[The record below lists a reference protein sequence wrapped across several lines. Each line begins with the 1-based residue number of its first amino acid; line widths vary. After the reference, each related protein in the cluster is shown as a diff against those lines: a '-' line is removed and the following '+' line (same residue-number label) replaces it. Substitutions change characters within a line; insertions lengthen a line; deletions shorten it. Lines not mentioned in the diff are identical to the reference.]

1 MLCYGFRDKG
11 FRVVVNLKSLRPET
25 FLRQYVF
32 ESVFTSNIF
41 PILALPNALIM
52 AKKLKRDQLPSKQA
66 ENWRK
71 SFKEEAK
78 LTFNLKVS
86 QIILQKATY
95 KTLIG
100 ENENRVRVYL
110 GLEQKKDGDN
120 YVLCAFAVSA
130 FLLGS
135 GDVYADYETPV
146 FKLEKENINC
156 SDNTEE
162 VIESIR
168 LYRKWRAGELD
179 EIDAGAPYRQYIYP
193 HGYLLTKSELHEL
206 FNVQNNDE
214 IQIEF
219 GVSKTMNVMLTAV
232 PSVTM
237 LTSAGVEDG
246 EEEVFDLAGPCP
258 PDCDERSIYNS

>member
-1 MLCYGFRDKG
+1 
-11 FRVVVNLKSLRPET
+11 
-25 FLRQYVF
+25 
-32 ESVFTSNIF
+32 
-41 PILALPNALIM
+41 M
-52 AKKLKRDQLPSKQA
+52 AQKLKRDQLPPKQA

-78 LTFNLKVS
+78 HSFNLKVPL
-86 QIILQKATY
+86 IVLQKETY

-110 GLEQKKDGDN
+110 GMEQKKDGDK
-120 YVLCAFAVSA
+120 YQLCAFAVSA

-156 SDNTEE
+156 SDDTEK

-179 EIDAGAPYRQYIYP
+179 EKAEGAAYRKYIYP
-193 HGYLLTKSELHEL
+193 HGYLLTKFELHEL
-206 FNVQNNDE
+206 FNAQNKDE
-214 IQIEF
+214 IQMEF
-219 GVSKTMNVMLTAV
+219 GIMKTMDVMLSAV
-232 PSVTM
+232 PDPM
-237 LTSAGVEDG
+237 LKSATADSG
-246 EEEVFDLAGPCP
+246 EEEEVYNHAGLCP
-258 PDCDERSIYNS
+258 PYCDERSIYNS